1 VNNVPNYF
9 GLTSSSIFPTQV
21 FVGNLGGDGVTN
33 LDGVTTA
40 ASLNSGLPVALR
52 VLYLENT
59 TNSAQF
65 PFMAAKIR
73 QH

>member
-1 VNNVPNYF
+1 
-9 GLTSSSIFPTQV
+9 
-21 FVGNLGGDGVTN
+21 VG
-33 LDGVTTA
+33 
-40 ASLNSGLPVALR
+40 LR